1 MENKT
6 VNTDFSIR
14 ENKALSPLQNFR
26 YELLQWCGT
35 TEDAVKAY
43 QFVVGSNTIG
53 CKKSKPQLEP
63 RQIRD
68 GIYLIDQSGF
78 VIPYDPDNEPGRS
91 SIEPYTIIGV
101 GVKWGE
107 HAIVVALKDEM
118 DGAEITL
125 TTKDTEEDSPA
136 YYIKNV
142 RDAVADWNHEANTE
156 HLRKVLN
163 PQIKLKDGWYI
174 PAMGEMLFIFLNL
187 KAINAALR
195 YVGGQEIQE
204 DWYWT
209 STELSSTNAWY
220 LNLGAG
226 IMNYSARA
234 SITLHVRAV
243 SAFNF

>member
-6 VNTDFSIR
+6 ANTDFSFR

-43 QFVVGSNTIG
+43 QFVVDSNTIG
-53 CKKSKPQLEP
+53 CKESKPQLEP

-107 HAIVVALKDEM
+107 HTIVVALKDEM
-118 DGAEITL
+118 DGAEIAL

-204 DWYWT
+204 NWYWT
-209 STELSSTNAWY
+209 STEISSTYAWNLY
-220 LNLGAG
+220 LYDGS
-226 IMNYSARA
+226 MRYTSQA
-234 SITLHVRAV
+234 SFTRHVRAV